1 MLLTLLGLW
10 GGLIPFIGPYA
21 HFGFAPDRAWHFT
34 ADRFWLI
41 VLPAVATII
50 GGLILMFAAN
60 RAVAMFGGWLAAA
73 GGLWFAVG
81 GAIAALWSGGLGTP
95 LGGSLG
101 HRIAVVL
108 SLTTGLGALIT
119 MIAGLALGRFAVVG
133 VRESR
138 RAEAAGAAGVG
149 AGAEREH
156 GAPRQGA
163 APEWERTGENRGRPV
178 PAHGRAGRNSS
189 ERAAGELRDRH

>member
-10 GGLIPFIGPYA
+10 GGLMPFIGPYA
-21 HFGFAPDRAWHFT
+21 YFGFAPESAWHFT
-34 ADRFWLI
+34 TDRLWLI
-41 VLPAVATII
+41 ILPAVATII

-73 GGLWFAVG
+73 GGLWFVAG
-81 GAIAALWSGGLGTP
+81 GTIAALWGGGLGAP
-95 LGGSLG
+95 LGDSLG
-101 HRIAVVL
+101 HRVAVVL

-119 MIAGLALGRFAVVG
+119 MLAGLALGRFAVVG
-133 VRESR
+133 VREAR
-138 RAEAAGAAGVG
+138 RAEAAAAAGTG
-149 AGAEREH
+149 AGAER